1 MATSI
6 KFLRSST
13 AQLRPE
19 PGLLAEGTPLINY
32 NETEPGLYFKARDG
46 SLIKIGTASV
56 GPKAPNSSPAG
67 YAGNVKGELWVDNS
81 GAKPLLK
88 VYDGSSWL
96 TVGGGTAPIGPVNGA
111 DIINGTVTRS
121 KLATDTRIQKLDS
134 IAASFNGV
142 TAGFNIT
149 IGGNSVTPEYENA
162 IMVFLGG
169 VAQEPGVDFTVAG
182 STLTFTTPPATGL
195 SFFAYYM

>member
-6 KFLRSST
+6 KFLRSSV

-19 PGLLAEGTPLINY
+19 PGLLAEGLPLINY
-32 NETEPGLYFKARDG
+32 NETEPGLFFKARDG

-56 GPKAPNSSPAG
+56 GPEAPNSSPAG

-96 TVGGGTAPIGPVNGA
+96 TVSGLINGA
-111 DIINGTVTRS
+111 DIINGTVTRN

-169 VAQEPGVDFTVAG
+169 IAQEPGIDFTVAG